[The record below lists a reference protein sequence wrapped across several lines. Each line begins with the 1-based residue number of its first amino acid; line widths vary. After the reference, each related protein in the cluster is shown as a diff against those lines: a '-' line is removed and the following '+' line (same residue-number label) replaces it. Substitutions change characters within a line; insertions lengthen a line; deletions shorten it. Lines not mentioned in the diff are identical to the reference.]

1 MDKES
6 KSSSS
11 SLSGNGLMAV
21 LLVVAGVFLVREVP
35 LETTRQPVNE
45 VRLSQQQDV
54 QDIDARLW
62 QDPYAAVAKAR
73 AEAAKRDPKNAASFD
88 ADRTLQLKNGI
99 TQKVKAHKHV
109 EILVV
114 ALLAGPYSENVES
127 RRRARYAVVSALNAS
142 RMQPV
147 DTEHLGYFLQDPK
160 KSNETELATA
170 RKVPLPIPYEWFEPM
185 TDSGRKSPEKSLQS
199 HVLVIWLPSESFD
212 TEPFAQM
219 SLLIDSLGRPPV
231 TWRILG
237 PIGSDGLRAMV
248 RETMQV
254 NYIAFENL
262 KQAHFYSLYATVP
275 DEILLRS
282 RNTTETSQDLSKYLN
297 DKGVRLIRTI
307 GDDGKLADALITELA
322 LRRLKP
328 ARGQGRRTTGDAC
341 PARGDSDA
349 HSLMRIAVVA
359 EWDTLYGRSL
369 RRQFLARPDEEGYC
383 VDPYIY
389 VRGLDG
395 QLPAT
400 ADGAPAAASG
410 DKLRAGDKEA
420 QRRKD
425 GTFVEIAEGQSQF
438 DYLRR
443 LAVQMREKEEL
454 VRRTTGG
461 EGYRAIGVLGND
473 VHDKLLVMQAL
484 RPEFP
489 NAIFFTTDMD
499 ARYLHPREQA
509 WTRNLIVASSFG
521 LRLTDTLQGGAPPFR
536 DGYQTSAFLS
546 TRLALDDA
554 RRASLAANDTAGGK
568 AHRTTTGA
576 VNDWLDKPRI
586 FEIGRTGAFDFSGRA
601 YGVLPAPVQGGGSR
615 PELLD
620 YVDVHPEGSPPYP
633 SPGRAIMFL
642 VFSVMLL
649 AMWLPF
655 FALNL
660 EFGKPPRRAPGKP
673 GTGLRTRHRVLLMV
687 LLQTSVSLLLAFQ
700 WEDLAGRLTEN
711 GKPLTAMEGISLWPT
726 ELIRLY
732 LLVVCGYLVVR
743 AWRMLSH
750 NLNEISHE
758 FGTGDAREVM
768 TKAQEKIDKH
778 KPMRDRFLRMISMG
792 IVDPT
797 WASASAA
804 MHTDVEVA
812 ELGMQPDAIDFWS
825 QHIVQN
831 RLSARLVRTTA
842 CVAIAALVSLF
853 LAWAIGEY
861 RFVPARGELSEIVH
875 DSLRI
880 PALLMIYFLI
890 FFVVDATV
898 LSVCFVRGLL
908 RLRREKEDRTEKGR
922 GGTNW
927 PEITLATF
935 RRELDLPK
943 GYIGNWI
950 DLKFI
955 ALRTDAVTG
964 LIYYPFIVIS
974 LWLLSKSTVFDHWT
988 LSIGGL
994 AVALIGA
1001 GVAFGLA
1008 VALRTAAEASRKHA
1022 LERIQ
1027 DALMRM
1033 NKRHVAIVVVPSVE
1047 QLELLRS
1054 RIEHLQE
1061 GAFAPYWQQPLLKA
1075 VLLPFAAVGS
1085 TTLLDYMALV
1095 NL

>member
-1 MDKES
+1 
-6 KSSSS
+6 
-11 SLSGNGLMAV
+11 
-21 LLVVAGVFLVREVP
+21 
-35 LETTRQPVNE
+35 
-45 VRLSQQQDV
+45 
-54 QDIDARLW
+54 
-62 QDPYAAVAKAR
+62 
-73 AEAAKRDPKNAASFD
+73 
-88 ADRTLQLKNGI
+88 
-99 TQKVKAHKHV
+99 
-109 EILVV
+109 
-114 ALLAGPYSENVES
+114 
-127 RRRARYAVVSALNAS
+127 
-142 RMQPV
+142 MQPV
-147 DTEHLGYFLQDPK
+147 DTEHLGYFLQELKNPK
-160 KSNETELATA
+160 AKDLASD
-170 RKVPLPIPYEWFEPM
+170 RKTPLPIPYEWFEPM
-185 TDSGRKSPEKSLQS
+185 PDAGRRAPEKRLQS

-219 SLLIDSLGRPPV
+219 SLLMDSLGRPSV

-248 RETMQV
+248 RETMRADYKPFQ
-254 NYIAFENL
+254 NL
-262 KQAHFYSLYATVP
+262 EKAYFYSLYATVP
-275 DEILLRS
+275 DKTLLFGGRS
-282 RNTTETSQDLSKYLN
+282 SGETSQDLSKYLN
-297 DKGVRLIRTI
+297 GKGVHLTRTI
-307 GDDGKLADALITELA
+307 GDDGQLADALIAELA
-322 LRRLKP
+322 LRGLHP
-328 ARGQGRRTTGDAC
+328 GRGQGRRTSGDAC
-341 PARGDSDA
+341 PARDDGNA
-349 HSLMRIAVVA
+349 HSLTRIAVVA

-369 RRQFLARPDEEGYC
+369 RREFLARPDEEGFC

-395 QLPAT
+395 QLPASG
-400 ADGAPAAASG
+400 DGVPAAASG
-410 DKLRAGDKEA
+410 ARQQPGDKDA

-443 LAVQMREKEEL
+443 LAVQMREKEERL
-454 VRRTTGG
+454 RRTTGG

-521 LRLTDTLQGGAPPFR
+521 LRLTETLQGGAPPFR

-554 RRASLAANDTAGGK
+554 RRASLSATDVASDKANRSTAD
-568 AHRTTTGA
+568 A
-576 VNDWLDKPRI
+576 VKRWLEIPRI
-586 FEIGRTGAFDFSGRA
+586 FEIGRTGAFDFTGRA
-601 YGVLPAPVQGGGSR
+601 YGVLPAPVQGGGAR

-620 YVDVHPEGSPPYP
+620 NLDVHPEGSPPYP
-633 SPGRAIMFL
+633 SPGTAIMFL

-660 EFGKPPRRAPGKP
+660 EFGRPPPRAPGNP
-673 GTGLRTRHRVLLMV
+673 GAGLRTRHRVLLMA
-687 LLQTSVSLLLAFQ
+687 LLQTSLSLLLAFQ
-700 WEDLAGRLTEN
+700 WEDLARWLTEK

-726 ELIRLY
+726 ELLRLY

-743 AWRMLSH
+743 GWRMLSH
-750 NLNEISHE
+750 NLDEISRE

-768 TKAQEKIDKH
+768 ARAQEAVDK
-778 KPMRDRFLRMISMG
+778 KMSWWERFLRMISMG

-797 WASASAA
+797 SAAASAA
-804 MHTDVEVA
+804 IRKDAKVA
-812 ELGMQPDAIDFWS
+812 ELGMQPGAIDFWS

-853 LAWAIGEY
+853 LAWAIGES
-861 RFVPARGELSEIVH
+861 RFVPARGDHSEIVH
-875 DSLRI
+875 DTLRI
-880 PALLMIYFLI
+880 PALLLICFLI

-908 RLRREKEDRTEKGR
+908 RLRREKEERIEKGR
-922 GGTNW
+922 EGTNW
-927 PEITLATF
+927 PEIALATF

-943 GYIGNWI
+943 GYVGNWI

-988 LSIGGL
+988 LSMGSL

-1001 GVAFGLA
+1001 AVALGLA

-1027 DALMRM
+1027 DALVRM
-1033 NKRHVAIVVVPSVE
+1033 NTRHVANVVVPSVK
-1047 QLELLRS
+1047 QLEMLRS

-1061 GAFAPYWQQPLLKA
+1061 GAFAPFWQQPLLKA